1 MQLLVF
7 FINQERLGSVLAPAE
22 KPLVFKFYVS
32 IDYLAVFS
40 QGVLAIKS
48 IEVGI
53 KEGKISR
60 FFSI

>member
-1 MQLLVF
+1 VQLLVF

-40 QGVLAIKS
+40 HRGLS
-48 IEVGI
+48 D
-53 KEGKISR
+53 
-60 FFSI
+60 